1 MWRRAG
7 GRGRRRFGVAGSAGA
22 GGEFGRAR
30 ELSRTVRGAR
40 SVGRSQVSCGFHR
53 SGGLGWGVERSSQAV
68 ARRDFFLG
76 AARASSG
83 AKWKTLERCRVFQAV
98 WKGLFIV
105 IILLFFFICTSQL
118 CSCVTTDKIGIIIG
132 YV

>member
-40 SVGRSQVSCGFHR
+40 SVGRSQVSCGFHL
-53 SGGLGWGVERSSQAV
+53 SGGRVGPGWSIEPGGGQEI
-68 ARRDFFLG
+68 FLG

-98 WKGLFIV
+98 WNGLFIV

-118 CSCVTTDKIGIIIG
+118 CSCVTTDKIGISIG